1 MTFTMEENRKEQRLS
16 IDAAKRRDWKSKARK
31 VVKTHY
37 VILVM
42 LCLVS
47 VFFGTEFSYVT
58 SHTTDTY
65 NFLTGQDPVGTGIKV
80 RIDGKYYKRAK
91 PEPNRYRWPEARSCP
106 K

>member
-1 MTFTMEENRKEQRLS
+1 MTVIMEEIRKEQS
-16 IDAAKRRDWKSKARK
+16 VSTETAKRREWKSKARK

-65 NFLTGQDPVGTGIKV
+65 NFLTGQDPVGTGIKI
-80 RIDGKYYKRAK
+80 RIDDKSLLDIAAEKVGIDLPAYA
-91 PEPNRYRWPEARSCP
+91 E
-106 K
+106 